1 MVNKPTT
8 ADFSPTVPDFPV
20 IGQYQPIYGKFDLTT
35 YIQGASD
42 YEIMAFLVQCYNET
56 LKGYSDV
63 TQLSK
68 DTVTAYN
75 QLQTW
80 VNTWFDELDV
90 QQEINNALQS
100 MYEAGTLASAIAQ
113 SNAITPAVTQ
123 YLNSAEGTQN
133 LSDVTA
139 QKIEAMSDDG
149 SLEQVV
155 AQTGQVAPAT
165 KEFLNTSEG
174 IKQITPTINA
184 SVRQWL
190 GDHPEVT
197 TTVQDKSLTINKM
210 VVGTLGYVTPE
221 MFGAKGDGI
230 SDDTDSFNNAINFA
244 KGKKIAIILTGEYK
258 LTELNIDNYVTI
270 QGNASKIICN
280 KVTISKPITDD
291 NHTIISNITFDCE
304 NGILISGGKNIII
317 TDCTVLTDNVAIE
330 ITRADNMSYENIIEN
345 CYVCAKTIGKIG
357 ILVNTSDCTVSNV
370 NMRDFKIALK
380 ANYQVLVSNLHAWIS
395 KDAYINGSIFIECT
409 GGSPN
414 HGETEVIGCCIDTY
428 QTGFKLINNPPI
440 NITNCRTAYS
450 SSIWKSDITPLLFNI
465 GYGYPIEYLKLR
477 LSSNNFEGF
486 YAKKGKICD
495 KYIYPLLANNYINGW
510 IDVKGNGYN
519 LFEYYH
525 LDTGHLPT
533 DANAIYDQFVN
544 YDRANIRFSITGTFK
559 KGQTQLFWNSN
570 FPNNKTH
577 KVTTACTVRDENN
590 NISSGEIYA
599 DTVGVYVT
607 LNTAG
612 KVNVA
617 GSFEQILPFEHTD

>member
-1 MVNKPTT
+1 MANKPTP
-8 ADFSPTVPDFPV
+8 ADFSPTVPDFPE

-42 YEIMAFLVQCYNET
+42 YEIMAFLVQCYNAT
-56 LKGYSDV
+56 LKGYGDV

-68 DTVTAYN
+68 DTATAYN

-80 VNTWFDELDV
+80 VNTWFDDLDV
-90 QQEINNALQS
+90 TNEVSI
-100 MYEAGTLASAIAQ
+100 I
-113 SNAITPAVTQ
+113 
-123 YLNSAEGTQN
+123 LNRMADN
-133 LSDVTA
+133 
-139 QKIEAMSDDG
+139 G
-149 SLEQVV
+149 SLEQVI

-165 KEFLNTSEG
+165 KEFLSTSEG
-174 IKQITPTINA
+174 IAQITPPINS
-184 SVRQWL
+184 SVRAWL
-190 GDHPEVT
+190 NEHPEAT
-197 TTVQDKSLTINKM
+197 TTVQDKSLTIDKM
-210 VVGTLGYVTPE
+210 IVGTLGYVTPE

-230 SDDTDSFNNAINFA
+230 TDDTVSFNNTINFA

-280 KVTISKPITDD
+280 KVTISKPTTDT

-304 NGILISGGKNIII
+304 NGVVIAGGKNIIL
-317 TDCTVLTDNVAIE
+317 TGCTVLTDNVGIE
-330 ITRADNMSYENIIEN
+330 IAHTANSCYENIIEN
-345 CYVCAKTIGKIG
+345 CCVYAKTIGKIG

-380 ANYQVLVSNLHAWIS
+380 ANWQVLVSNLHAWIS
-395 KDAYINGSIFIECT
+395 KDEYIKDSIFIECT

-414 HGETEVIGCCIDTY
+414 YGETEVIGCCIDTY
-428 QTGFKLINNPPI
+428 QTGFKLIGNPPM

-450 SSIWKSDITPLLFNI
+450 SSIWTSDITPLLFNI
-465 GYGYPIEYLKLR
+465 GYGYPIEYIKLR

-525 LDTGHLPT
+525 LDDGHLPT
-533 DANAIYDQFVN
+533 DANVVYEQFVN

-577 KVTTACTVRDENN
+577 KVTCACTVRDANN